1 MNETRAV
8 LGVNRSFTERSWIA
22 RDLHHLDTH
31 AISRDIGVPEI
42 VARILVGRG
51 VKPEQAIAYL
61 TPTLKS
67 DLPNPSCLIDMDKA
81 AARLADAILSHEKI
95 AVFGDYDVDGATS
108 SAVFK
113 RYFNALGRDIT
124 IYIPDR
130 IREGYGPNSAALKML
145 ADTGH
150 KIIVTVD
157 CGIAA
162 HAPLAD
168 AKELGLDV
176 IVVDHHLSTG
186 VLPQA
191 FAIVNPNRP
200 DDISGQ
206 GMLAAVGV
214 SFLVLVALNR
224 ALRAVGGFDR
234 LGVQEPDPRAFL
246 DIVALGTIADVV
258 PLTGVNRALV
268 RAGLKVLETA
278 PKPGLDALMT
288 ASGMPA
294 GPDRRP
300 GVYHLG
306 YVLGPRVNAGGR
318 VGRSDLGAQ
327 LLAGNDPIEAARM
340 AEELNHFNRERQAV
354 EALVLEAAIAQ
365 AASAPEQ
372 PLVLVSGEGWHP
384 GVIGIVAGR
393 LKERF
398 QKPAMV
404 IAFEGGFGKGS
415 GRSIPGINLGR
426 IVQEAA
432 ERGLL
437 LAGGGH
443 AMAAGLSVHSDK
455 MDALSTFLH
464 DRVALASGNEP
475 NAELVLDGTIGVSGA
490 TADLWRAMD
499 QAGPY
504 GAGNPEPMIAVAAA
518 RLIKADI
525 VGRNHVRCLFA
536 APDGTRLGAIAFR
549 AIETAL
555 GRNLLN
561 NVGKN
566 LHLAG
571 HLRLDFWQ
579 GRERVQLQIEDG
591 AFIEGETRQ

>member
-1 MNETRAV
+1 
-8 LGVNRSFTERSWIA
+8 
-22 RDLHHLDTH
+22 
-31 AISRDIGVPEI
+31 
-42 VARILVGRG
+42 
-51 VKPEQAIAYL
+51 
-61 TPTLKS
+61 
-67 DLPNPSCLIDMDKA
+67 
-81 AARLADAILSHEKI
+81 
-95 AVFGDYDVDGATS
+95 
-108 SAVFK
+108 
-113 RYFNALGRDIT
+113 
-124 IYIPDR
+124 
-130 IREGYGPNSAALKML
+130 ML
-145 ADTGH
+145 AETGH

-168 AKELGLDV
+168 AKALGLDV

-186 VLPQA
+186 VLPPA

-206 GMLAAVGV
+206 GMLAAAGV

-224 ALRAVGGFDR
+224 ALRAVQGFDR
-234 LGVQEPDPRAFL
+234 LGVSEPDPRTLL

-278 PKPGLDALMT
+278 PKPGLEALMT

-327 LLAGNDPIEAARM
+327 LLAGDDPIAAARM
-340 AEELNHFNRERQAV
+340 AEELSHFNRERQAV
-354 EALVLEAAIAQ
+354 EALVLEEAIAQ
-365 AASAPEQ
+365 AALSPDAPLI
-372 PLVLVSGEGWHP
+372 LVTGDGWHP

-415 GRSIPGINLGR
+415 GRSIPGVNLGR
-426 IVQEAA
+426 IVQAAA
-432 ERGLL
+432 EEGLL

-443 AMAAGLSVHSDK
+443 PMAAGLSVHSDK
-455 MDALSTFLH
+455 MEVLAQFLQ
-464 DRVALASGNEP
+464 DRVAAASGNEP
-475 NAELVLDGTIGVSGA
+475 TAELVLDGTIGVSGA
-490 TADLWRAMD
+490 TGDLWRAMD

-504 GAGNPEPMIAVAAA
+504 GAGNPEPMIAMAAA

-525 VGRNHVRCLFA
+525 VGRNHVRCLLA
-536 APDGTRLGAIAFR
+536 ASDGTKLGAIAFR
-549 AIETAL
+549 ATETAL

-561 NVGKN
+561 NVGRN

-579 GRERVQLQIEDG
+579 GRERVQMQIEDG
-591 AFIEGETRQ
+591 ALVEGGTG